1 MNARIWVF
9 RIFAGALVLGAVVH
23 VSMLLPRVG
32 ELADALPSRA
42 WLPVAGY
49 AVSALTALLACALA
63 ALLMWKAPQRADARV
78 LALFMAFLA
87 IFWGS
92 LFRFLKIDGTGTE
105 VSVELSYGGGWVSQ
119 SALVSLLLAM
129 AAFLRFSALFPQP
142 LTAERL
148 PPPRYFRA
156 LRRLRVA
163 TLRPLPVWGSV
174 AAILIIQTF
183 GLDVVAR
190 VAGVETAEESVR
202 VQSLLLGTLFFVIGL
217 AALFALSA
225 IVLGMRNLRAS
236 YRMAS
241 ANERKRIL
249 WVVSGFSLSSW
260 MVLAGLGI
268 LVVIVTT
275 SLDVTALGVAV
286 PLVLVLAP
294 LVLVASATIGV
305 LYSGALDSALV
316 LRASTMYGALAATGV
331 VAFAGI
337 ENALSGVLEDR
348 LALPGALGSVI
359 AGAVVAAALFPLR
372 GAVRLWLKG
381 RRASELTAE

>member
-156 LRRLRVA
+156 LRLLRVA